1 MSCNK
6 ETCGCSGGGGAG
18 GKPPETDSPVT
29 AYIESAK
36 NRKQDDPPRP
46 NPLSR
51 AVNWFIR
58 TIIADMRITRVRIVS
73 QTFFFCLFLFFVIIT
88 DLRYL
93 KGYPVSLFLELDP
106 LVGFATALTTGTIY
120 KSLILGL
127 LLLLPTLLLGRFFCN
142 WICPYG
148 TLHQFT
154 RFLFGNR
161 DEQWNIEA
169 NRFRKLQQ
177 LKYVLLVAML
187 VAALFGSLQIGLL
200 DPICLFHRSMSTAIL
215 PGINLLLPDS
225 FYIKQYFHVGAWLI
239 GFILF
244 FFVAMNVI
252 IPRFFCRAV
261 CPLGA
266 FLGFLSRFSLW
277 RIERDPNTCIDCD
290 ACLKNCQ
297 GASDPHTQLR
307 KSECFVCFECI
318 DDCPVDAIS
327 FSFMPNKAHEVS
339 GPPLPGRRAAMGAL
353 FGMAGYAVARGSG
366 DSDSNFNKKI
376 IRPPGSVKEDGFLER
391 CIKCD
396 QCIRVC
402 PTNVLQPTLMEAGLE
417 GFWTPI
423 LNMKIGYCELNCTLC
438 GQVCPTGAIQRISI
452 EEKNGRGEFAEQGP
466 VRIGT
471 AFYDH
476 GRCLPW
482 AMETPCVVCEEV
494 CPTSPKAIYSREVTI
509 TKRDGNP
516 ITLRRP
522 YVDPSLCI
530 GCGIC
535 EHECPVKDHAAI
547 RVTAIGET
555 RSEERRLLMDGGDTS
570 NLLDL
575 VKRKR

>member
-1 MSCNK
+1 MSCGSDS
-6 ETCGCSGGGGAG
+6 CGCRSANESGGG
-18 GKPPETDSPVT
+18 PESASPVT
-29 AYIESAK
+29 DYIAK
-36 NRKQDDPPRP
+36 AKKQEIPEKKGFLARS
-46 NPLSR
+46 LSWF
-51 AVNWFIR
+51 VN
-58 TIIADMRITRVRIVS
+58 TVIADMRITRVRVLS
-73 QTFFFCLFLFFVIIT
+73 QTFFFLLFLFFVVIT

-106 LVGFATALTTGTIY
+106 LVAVATAMTTGTVY
-120 KSLILGL
+120 KTLIISLV
-127 LLLLPTLLLGRFFCN
+127 LLLPTLLLGRFFCN

-154 RFLFGNR
+154 RFLFGKR
-161 DEQWNIEA
+161 DEQWQIDS
-169 NRFRKLQQ
+169 NRFRSLQQ
-177 LKYVLLVAML
+177 LKYIILVAML
-187 VAALFGSLQIGLL
+187 VAAAFGSLQIGLL

-215 PGINLLLPDS
+215 PGINLVLPDT
-225 FYIKQYFHVGAWLI
+225 FYVKQFFHVGAWLI
-239 GFILF
+239 GAILF
-244 FFVAMNVI
+244 FFVGMNVV

-266 FLGFLSRFSLW
+266 FLGVLSRF
-277 RIERDPNTCIDCD
+277 
-290 ACLKNCQ
+290 CLKNCQ

-318 DDCPVDAIS
+318 EDCPVDAIS
-327 FSFMPNKAHEVS
+327 FSFMPNKDHEVAN
-339 GPPLPGRRAAMGAL
+339 PPMPGRRTAMASL
-353 FGMAGYAVARGSG
+353 FGIAGYAVARASGS
-366 DSDSNFNKKI
+366 SDSNFKKEV

-402 PTNVLQPTLMEAGLE
+402 PTNVLQPTIMEAGLE

-423 LNMKIGYCELNCTLC
+423 LNMKTGYCELNCTLC
-438 GQVCPTGAIQRISI
+438 GQVCPTGAIQRVTI
-452 EEKNGRGEFAEQGP
+452 EEKNGRGDFAEQGP
-466 VRIGT
+466 IKLGT
-471 AFYDH
+471 AFYDR

-509 TKRDGNP
+509 RKRDGNK

-555 RSEERRLLMDGGDTS
+555 RSQERRLLMDGGDPS

-575 VKRKR
+575 VKRNR

>member
-1 MSCNK
+1 MSCGSGN
-6 ETCGCSGGGGAG
+6 CGCHDPNGNGGG
-18 GKPPETDSPVT
+18 PESSSPVGD
-29 AYIESAK
+29 YIAK
-36 NRKQDDPPRP
+36 NKKPESSNEPDPNFLQRGF
-46 NPLSR
+46 
-51 AVNWFIR
+51 AWFIN
-58 TIIADMRITRVRIVS
+58 TIIADMRITRVRVLS
-73 QTFFFCLFLFFVIIT
+73 QTFFFILFLFFVVIT

-106 LVGFATALTTGTIY
+106 LVGVATAITTGTVY
-120 KSLILGL
+120 KTLIIGL

-154 RFLFGNR
+154 RFLFGTR
-161 DEQWNIEA
+161 DEQWQIEA
-169 NRFRKLQQ
+169 NRFRPLQQ
-177 LKYVLLVAML
+177 LKYIILVAMI
-187 VAALFGSLQIGLL
+187 VAAFFGSLQIGLL
-200 DPICLFHRSMSTAIL
+200 DPICLFHRSMSTAVL
-215 PGINLLLPDS
+215 PAINLVLPDT
-225 FYIKQYFHVGAWLI
+225 FYVKQYFHVGAWLI
-239 GFILF
+239 GAILLF
-244 FFVAMNVI
+244 FVVMNVF

-266 FLGFLSRFSLW
+266 FLGVLSRFSVI
-277 RIERDPNTCIDCD
+277 RIERDPNKCIDCD

-307 KSECFVCFECI
+307 KSECFVCFECLE
-318 DDCPVDAIS
+318 DCPVDAIS
-327 FSFMPNKAHEVS
+327 FSFMPNKDHEVTN
-339 GPPLPGRRAAMGAL
+339 PPLPGRRLAMASL
-353 FGMAGYAVARGSG
+353 FGAAGFAMARASG
-366 DSDSNFNKKI
+366 ASDKNFKKEV

-423 LNMKIGYCELNCTLC
+423 LNMKMGYCELNCTLC
-438 GQVCPTGAIQRISI
+438 GQVCPTGAIQRVSI

-466 VRIGT
+466 IKLGT
-471 AFYDH
+471 ALYDH

-494 CPTSPKAIYSREVTI
+494 CPTSPKAIYSHEVTI
-509 TKRDGNP
+509 RKRDGSMA
-516 ITLRRP
+516 TLRRP

-547 RVTAIGET
+547 RVSAIGET
-555 RSEERRLLMDGGDTS
+555 RSEERRLLMDGGDPS

-575 VKRKR
+575 VKKER